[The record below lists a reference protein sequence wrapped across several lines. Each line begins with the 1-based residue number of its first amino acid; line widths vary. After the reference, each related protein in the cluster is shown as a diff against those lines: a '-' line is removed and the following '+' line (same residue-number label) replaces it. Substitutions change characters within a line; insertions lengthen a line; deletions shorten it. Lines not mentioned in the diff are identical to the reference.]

1 MLMPCLDQQA
11 TQVPEPCSCCHQRLR
26 LHLILLRTQCRAP
39 SVRMAVGARCLH
51 RSDLTALGAVGLPC
65 SAGGEAQA
73 EEPSLREEASRQE
86 EASLPE
92 EVSLQERV
100 SLREEPSLLE
110 EAHLD
115 SSIERSMS
123 VYSLLRN
130 TRLPPRTDRIRDT
143 GETPVAGFSIYW
155 RGRTRLARRQG
166 GCTSLKRSRSARE
179 MVRSVRL
186 LMRKRALSGLR
197 QRPESFSS
205 EALVGPRALDRGGL
219 ARSDSSAQPLRLG
232 LPT

>member
-1 MLMPCLDQQA
+1 MLMPCLDLQA
-11 TQVPEPCSCCHQRLR
+11 TQVLEQCSCCHPRLR
-26 LHLILLRTQCRAP
+26 LHLILLQTRCRAP
-39 SVRMAVGARCLH
+39 SVHMAVGARCLH

-86 EASLPE
+86 EASLQE
-92 EVSLQERV
+92 KISLQEK
-100 SLREEPSLLE
+100 PSLLE

-115 SSIERSMS
+115 SSIERSVS

-143 GETPVAGFSIYW
+143 GETPVVEFSIYW
-155 RGRTRLARRQG
+155 RSRTRLARRGG
-166 GCTSLKRSRSARE
+166 GCTSLTQSRSVRE
-179 MVRSVRL
+179 MVRSGLL

-219 ARSDSSAQPLRLG
+219 ARLGFSAQPLRLG